1 MKRSEALKLR
11 AIVEQA
17 VVSIDDKLA
26 SEGACLFPSLKN
38 NNSLISA
45 GTRINWGGL
54 VKKAAL
60 DLWDTTENNPD
71 NAPNLW
77 EDIEYRKGIRIIPS
91 VITATNTFAKDEF
104 GWWGDKLYKSIVD
117 ANVYTPDQYSANW
130 EEVNA

>member
-26 SEGACLFPSLKN
+26 SEGACLFPTLKN

-54 VKKAAL
+54 FKKAAL
-60 DLWDTTENNPD
+60 DLWDTT
-71 NAPNLW
+71 
-77 EDIEYRKGIRIIPS
+77 
-91 VITATNTFAKDEF
+91 
-104 GWWGDKLYKSIVD
+104 
-117 ANVYTPDQYSANW
+117 
-130 EEVNA
+130 